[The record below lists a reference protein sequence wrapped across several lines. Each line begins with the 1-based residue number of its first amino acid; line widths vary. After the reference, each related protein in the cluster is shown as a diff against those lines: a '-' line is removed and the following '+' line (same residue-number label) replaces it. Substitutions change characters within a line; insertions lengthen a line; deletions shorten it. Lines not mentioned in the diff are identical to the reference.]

1 VKQQG
6 HLTGNLLLLLA
17 ALVWGC
23 SFVAQSVGMDHVGP
37 FTFQATRSLLGA
49 ISLMPI
55 IWLQNT
61 RARRA
66 GRDPK
71 LNPQTKKALLWGGLL
86 CGLVVTVAVNLQ
98 QYAMQDTGAGKA
110 GFLTTLYILFVP
122 VAGIVLGKRPPL
134 LLWACIAIAGVGLYL
149 LSVQQGFVIAP
160 SDLMLIACAVV
171 FTVHIM
177 LVDHFSPRVPGVQL
191 SCLQFLVVGVLSAV
205 PALVFERPQM
215 DDILRAWAPILYAGV
230 MSSGVGYTLQILG
243 QRRTLP
249 TVAALIM
256 SLEAVFALLAGMLLL
271 GERLSTREAIGCAL
285 MFLAILLS
293 QWAQAPRGAKPLP
306 ADA

>member
-122 VAGIVLGKRPPL
+122 VAG
-134 LLWACIAIAGVGLYL
+134 
-149 LSVQQGFVIAP
+149 
-160 SDLMLIACAVV
+160 
-171 FTVHIM
+171 
-177 LVDHFSPRVPGVQL
+177 
-191 SCLQFLVVGVLSAV
+191 
-205 PALVFERPQM
+205 
-215 DDILRAWAPILYAGV
+215 
-230 MSSGVGYTLQILG
+230 
-243 QRRTLP
+243 
-249 TVAALIM
+249 
-256 SLEAVFALLAGMLLL
+256 MLLL